1 MKTAGL
7 FNPAWDVIYQLDP
20 EWLEQFLGMAAD
32 LYRSVLPPKLVELM
46 AIAVDASCT
55 HLYTPGIRRTVQGAL
70 AQGPPSKRSW
80 KFSSYAGHLG
90 STRASSAP
98 RSCPREWRRLTKGL
112 HQPTSA
118 PPPASTERSAYRC
131 STTTNHRYAHHVDGG
146 IGDSAVQLFPCRDC
160 PISRVQLGFRV
171 TSIDEVAAALDGL
184 DISHQLPGPKR
195 LVTVDPDGNRV
206 HVILHVVPD
215 NQKRYNMFRT
225 TSVKFPVR
233 SSTLQLLSACPP
245 GVSPLPR

>member
-1 MKTAGL
+1 MAVALLRFVCPIWTHSRIATQGTHVATVDTHPCFPLAGIRAYRSAASAAATSPSRHRRHPVIDQMKTAGL

-20 EWLEQFLGMAAD
+20 EWLEQFLAMAAD

-98 RSCPREWRRLTKGL
+98 RSCPREWRRLIK
-112 HQPTSA
+112 
-118 PPPASTERSAYRC
+118 
-131 STTTNHRYAHHVDGG
+131 D
-146 IGDSAVQLFPCRDC
+146 F
-160 PISRVQLGFRV
+160 ISRRRHLRP
-171 TSIDEVAAALDGL
+171 L
-184 DISHQLPGPKR
+184 LPSAR
-195 LVTVDPDGNRV
+195 HTAVR
-206 HVILHVVPD
+206 
-215 NQKRYNMFRT
+215 QQRT
-225 TSVKFPVR
+225 
-233 SSTLQLLSACPP
+233 
-245 GVSPLPR
+245 PLRAPR